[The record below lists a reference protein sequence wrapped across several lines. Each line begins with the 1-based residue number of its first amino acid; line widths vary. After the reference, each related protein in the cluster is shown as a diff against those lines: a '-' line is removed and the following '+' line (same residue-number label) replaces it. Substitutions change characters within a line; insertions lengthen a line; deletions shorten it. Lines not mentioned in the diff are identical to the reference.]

1 MADGTATMTQSE
13 YDIKVEDVS
22 AAKKR
27 LTITVPSTV
36 IDEKIEASMG
46 TLAGQTSLPGFR
58 KGRAPKELLER
69 RFGDAVRQET
79 KNQVIADGYAKA
91 IEEHELRPVSE
102 PEPVDSIEDLE
113 LAPGKALTFA
123 VEIEVVPEFDLPETE
138 GVALKKPVMEVTDEH
153 LDTELRRQCTLA
165 GEIREI
171 ADGFAEGDRLLG
183 PATATKEGDD
193 EPFFRHDSVDI
204 LVPGDEEGGRGH
216 VLGLM
221 IDGLKG
227 DLAKK
232 KVGDALTFTTVG
244 PESHELED
252 IRGQKL
258 TIEYT
263 INKAQHIDPAP
274 VEKVMEMYGIASEDI
289 LREQIRVAL
298 EQRRDE
304 EQRAAMREQ
313 VFEYLLGAVDF
324 ELPEKLSADQA
335 SRMLERQRLEMMYR
349 GGMSADEVETA
360 LAEMRSETET
370 ESRQRLKLSF
380 LLHRLAAHFD
390 VSVSDQEVNG
400 RIAAIAAQRGLRPEK
415 LRQDLLQS
423 GAMGQIATQVR
434 EHKTADRIIE
444 RAKTT
449 DITAEDWNALVEQKT
464 VARGGGA
471 AATKKKTTKKKT
483 TTKKKKTTSKK
494 KTSA

>member
-13 YDIKVEDVS
+13 YDTTVEDVS

-27 LTITVPSTV
+27 LTITVPSEV
-36 IDEKIEASMG
+36 IDEKIAASMG
-46 TLAGQTSLPGFR
+46 TLIGQTSLPGFR

-91 IEEHELRPVSE
+91 IEEHSLRPVSE
-102 PEPVDSIEDLE
+102 PEPVGSIEELE
-113 LAPGKALTFA
+113 LVAGQPLTFA
-123 VEIEVVPEFDLPETE
+123 VDIEVVPDFDLPEIE
-138 GVALKKPVMEVTDEH
+138 GVELKKPVMEVTDDH
-153 LDTELRRQCTLA
+153 LELELNRQRTLA

-171 ADGFAEGDRLLG
+171 NDGFQEGDRLLG
-183 PATATKEGDD
+183 PATATKDGDD
-193 EPFFRHDSVDI
+193 EPFFTHDSVDI
-204 LVPGDEEGGRGH
+204 LVPGDTDDGRGH
-216 VLGLM
+216 LLGLI
-221 IDGLKG
+221 IDGLAG
-227 DLAKK
+227 VLSKK
-232 KVGDALTFTTVG
+232 KVGDELTFKTVG

-252 IRGQKL
+252 IRGKKL
-258 TIEYT
+258 TINYT
-263 INKAQHIDPAP
+263 IRKAQRIDAAP
-274 VEKVMEMYGIASEDI
+274 VEKVMELFGIASEEI

-313 VFEYLLGAVDF
+313 VFEYLLGTVDF
-324 ELPEKLSADQA
+324 ELPEKLSADQT

-349 GGMSADEVETA
+349 GGMSADEVEAA
-360 LAEMRSETET
+360 LAEMRSETEAD
-370 ESRQRLKLSF
+370 SRQRLKLSF
-380 LLHRLAAHFD
+380 LLHRLAEHFD

-434 EHKTADRIIE
+434 EHKTADRVIE

-449 DITAEDWNALVEQKT
+449 DITAEEWNDLVDAKT
-464 VARGGGA
+464 NARDGSGA
-471 AATKKKTTKKKT
+471 AASKKK